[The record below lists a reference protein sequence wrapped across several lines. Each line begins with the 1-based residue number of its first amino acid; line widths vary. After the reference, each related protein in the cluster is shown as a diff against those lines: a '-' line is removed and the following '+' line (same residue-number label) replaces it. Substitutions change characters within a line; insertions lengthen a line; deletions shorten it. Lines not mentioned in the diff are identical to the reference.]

1 MAAESTRRF
10 TKNLLKPG
18 SAAEIRQTACNAV
31 RHSQQQQQQ
40 QGLEKPKLIDPLDY
54 EAVISELG
62 DELKEDPLRDL
73 LLFPDNDFSVST
85 VPQERRTLNSTVPEG
100 AELQAECLLVRQ
112 ACKYYNSDLNVVQFK
127 YDDYAGDYRLLP
139 R

>member
-18 SAAEIRQTACNAV
+18 SAAEIRQTACSAV
-31 RHSQQQQQQ
+31 RQSQ
-40 QGLEKPKLIDPLDY
+40 EKPKVIDPLDY
-54 EAVISELG
+54 EAVIAELG
-62 DELKEDPLRDL
+62 DELKEDPVRDL
-73 LLFPDNDFSVST
+73 YLFPDNDFSVSIFL
-85 VPQERRTLNSTVPEG
+85 RTLKSSVPEG
-100 AELQAECLLVRQ
+100 AEQAECLLVRQ
-112 ACKYYNSDLNVVQFK
+112 ACKYYNSELNVVQFK